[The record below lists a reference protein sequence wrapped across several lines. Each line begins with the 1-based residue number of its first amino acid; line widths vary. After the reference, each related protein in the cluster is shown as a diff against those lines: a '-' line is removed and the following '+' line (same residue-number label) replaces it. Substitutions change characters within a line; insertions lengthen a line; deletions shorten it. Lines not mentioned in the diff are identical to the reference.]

1 VDSSIISKSRAY
13 LIARQQKSGAWN
25 ALHWIPDQRGDYA
38 LVEVEDTNFTAYVT
52 RSLAETMPLG
62 GDKEKDKNEHDER
75 TQVDKSLSAAM
86 RHLEQ
91 RIDSWQDPYL
101 VGNYAIAATS
111 SGHAD
116 HIANARALLLQ
127 LAHREGPGIYWNL
140 EANTSPFYGWGTAG
154 RVETTALAVEALVR
168 MQAGKPQDKHHDEL
182 RDLIQGGLQY
192 LLTHKDRYCVWYSTH
207 ATANAVEAIIYALHG
222 GDEDAPAQDATLLV
236 NGRLA
241 GKLHLPAAKDVVG
254 PVVLELPDALNK
266 GDNKLELSVPSGAA
280 LMNAQVISTWYVP
293 WAESPATSIQN
304 LKPGDT
310 RALRLQVRF
319 DRTQPAFG
327 DTVTAHVEA
336 ERVGFRG
343 YGMMLA
349 EVGLPPGAEV
359 DRSSLESAGSYEV
372 QPDRVV
378 FYVWPSAGGAKFDF
392 RLRLRY
398 RCDALTA
405 PSLLYDYYNP
415 ENRAVVAPT
424 RFVVR

>member
-1 VDSSIISKSRAY
+1 
-13 LIARQQKSGAWN
+13 
-25 ALHWIPDQRGDYA
+25 
-38 LVEVEDTNFTAYVT
+38 
-52 RSLAETMPLG
+52 
-62 GDKEKDKNEHDER
+62 
-75 TQVDKSLSAAM
+75 M
-86 RHLEQ
+86 RYLEQ

-236 NGRLA
+236 NGRSA

-378 FYVWPSAGGAKFDF
+378 FYLWPVAGGAKFDF
-392 RLRLRY
+392 RFRLRY
-398 RCDALTA
+398 RCDVLTA

-415 ENRAVVAPT
+415 ENRAIVAPT